1 MKRSA
6 FLGILFLP
14 TAVFILAHSIS
25 SSGQAEDALPY
36 LLNTSIQLEYAGFPV
51 GYPAVESGSVKS
63 VTGVV
68 VGWSPSFQDRPF
80 GTALPV
86 GEEYYAEVIGPS
98 THPWLG
104 HRFELDEAA
113 TRTRSDNGLVVAV
126 SPFNTRGT
134 PNQTLAGA
142 NLEVRRHLTVDGL
155 WGGSVR
161 NRILF
166 GGEKSPSFSFL
177 VSTPGA
183 PNGSRTIKPSL
194 DSANVLRWVDV
205 NSPSSKLV
213 SPVIIPPGTC
223 VGVDFGDRR
232 GSSLGFSGAARTWP
246 TAVPLQA
253 GANLLAYP
261 YCADLRLGIDWGTS
275 KEGFKGSAKPSSNQ
289 DRIEI
294 LEGAS
299 RRSYSPELQPD
310 GRLRWRLMDPV
321 LTSGRWMNP
330 PSYLDRIPV
339 GEGFILQKIKA
350 DPNHFF
356 RPPQP

>member
-155 WGGSVR
+155 WGKCSKPHLVR
-161 NRILF
+161 WRKEPLF
-166 GGEKSPSFSFL
+166 LFPCIYSG
-177 VSTPGA
+177 
-183 PNGSRTIKPSL
+183 
-194 DSANVLRWVDV
+194 
-205 NSPSSKLV
+205 SSKWK
-213 SPVIIPPGTC
+213 PNN
-223 VGVDFGDRR
+223 
-232 GSSLGFSGAARTWP
+232 
-246 TAVPLQA
+246 QA
-253 GANLLAYP
+253 
-261 YCADLRLGIDWGTS
+261 
-275 KEGFKGSAKPSSNQ
+275 
-289 DRIEI
+289 
-294 LEGAS
+294 
-299 RRSYSPELQPD
+299 
-310 GRLRWRLMDPV
+310 
-321 LTSGRWMNP
+321 
-330 PSYLDRIPV
+330 
-339 GEGFILQKIKA
+339 
-350 DPNHFF
+350 
-356 RPPQP
+356 

>member
-1 MKRSA
+1 MKKTS
-6 FLGILFLP
+6 LSWTLFFA
-14 TAVFILAHSIS
+14 TASLITAQTIS
-25 SSGQAEDALPY
+25 SYGQAKDTLPY

-51 GYPAVESGSVKS
+51 DYPAVETGTVNSVI
-63 VTGVV
+63 GGV
-68 VGWSPSFQDRPF
+68 VGWSPSFQDKPF
-80 GTALPV
+80 GTALPT
-86 GEEYYAEVIGPS
+86 GEEYYAEVVGPS

-104 HRFELDEAA
+104 HRFELDEGA
-113 TRTRSDNGLVVAV
+113 TRTRSDNGLVAAV
-126 SPFNTRGT
+126 SPRNTRGT
-134 PNQTLAGA
+134 PNQTLVGA
-142 NLEVRRHLTVDGL
+142 KLEIRRHLTVDSL
-155 WGGSVR
+155 WAESVR

-166 GGEKSPSFSFL
+166 AGEKSSSFSFL
-177 VSTPGA
+177 VSDPGA
-183 PNGSRTIKPSL
+183 PNGNRIIRPSL

-205 NSPSSKLV
+205 NSPSTKLASAV
-213 SPVIIPPGTC
+213 TIPPGTC
-223 VGVDFGDRR
+223 VGIDFGDRR

-275 KEGFKGSAKPSSNQ
+275 KEGFKGSAKPSSTQ

-294 LEGAS
+294 LEGVS

-321 LTSGRWMNP
+321 LTSGRWMTP
-330 PSYLDRIPV
+330 PSYLDRILL
-339 GEGFILQKIKA
+339 GEGFILQKSKA

-356 RPPQP
+356 NPPQP